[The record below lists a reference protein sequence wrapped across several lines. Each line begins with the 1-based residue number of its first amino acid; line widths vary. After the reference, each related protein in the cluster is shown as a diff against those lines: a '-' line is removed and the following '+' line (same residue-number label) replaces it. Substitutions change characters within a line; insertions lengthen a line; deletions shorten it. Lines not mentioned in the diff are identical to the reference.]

1 MQKGFDRKLTDQKV
15 TRVDPYKVSEQGWRG
30 LGLPA
35 GHKRKWYT
43 VLQNERV
50 LVTALITLPGE
61 TSVRHAHESGELSL
75 NFLDRMN
82 PRVTWHPP
90 GEFHGGGEL
99 VNGGSNSETLIDQ
112 ITETRGKAVK
122 PAIPEIESIF
132 ARLDDMESQFKQLQ
146 TWIQG
151 QLKPDPSPR
160 LLIDIIF
167 PPFKTIIDDPRFP
180 PKKIVTGQWFD

>member
-1 MQKGFDRKLTDQKV
+1 MKQASEGRLIDQKV
-15 TRVDPYKVSEQGWRG
+15 TRVDPYRVSDQGWRG
-30 LGLPA
+30 LGLPP

-43 VLQNERV
+43 VLHNESV

-90 GEFHGGGEL
+90 GEFHGGGEI
-99 VNGGSNSETLIDQ
+99 VGSGLESETFNYQ
-112 ITETRGKAVK
+112 APETKK
-122 PAIPEIESIF
+122 KTSTIPEIESIF
-132 ARLDDMESQFKQLQ
+132 AQLNHMESQFKQLQ
-146 TWIQG
+146 AWIKE
-151 QLKPDPSPR
+151 QLRPDPSPR